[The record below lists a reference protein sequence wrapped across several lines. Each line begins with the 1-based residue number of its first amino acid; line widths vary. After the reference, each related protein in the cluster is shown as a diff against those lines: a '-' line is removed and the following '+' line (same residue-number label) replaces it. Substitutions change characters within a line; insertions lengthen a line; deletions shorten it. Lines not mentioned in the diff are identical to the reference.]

1 MPTGQMKNHS
11 SGPLFLISDIPYS
24 KWDLCRFMP
33 DRGEGRSY
41 MISSGR
47 TRP

>member
-11 SGPLFLISDIPYS
+11 SGPIFLISDISYS
-24 KWDLCRFMP
+24 KWDLCRSVP
-33 DRGEGRSY
+33 DMGEGRSY